1 MVNAAVLG
9 TTAISLASA
18 WAYGEVKGWEHS
30 LHKKLWEAPGC
41 VRTLPPPS
49 SGGLHRL
56 RGRVHHA
63 SRFRGSD

>member
-30 LHKKLWEAPGC
+30 LHKKLWEAPGFYA
-41 VRTLPPPS
+41 T
-49 SGGLHRL
+49 
-56 RGRVHHA
+56 
-63 SRFRGSD
+63 